1 MAIYHHLNFCL
12 KSVALD
18 LTICRG
24 TTEGGGRI
32 VNEDY
37 NLIFAITIPQSA
49 SLTAPVLPP
58 SLAREGDRE
67 AQGEKQPLSQ
77 TFGLPAPLTQGS
89 L

>member
-1 MAIYHHLNFCL
+1 MLILLNLAFERKPSLC
-12 KSVALD
+12 KGG
-18 LTICRG
+18 G

>member
-1 MAIYHHLNFCL
+1 MLILLNLAFERKPSLC
-12 KSVALD
+12 KGG
-18 LTICRG
+18 G
-24 TTEGGGRI
+24 TTECGGRI

-37 NLIFAITIPQSA
+37 NFIFAITIPQSA